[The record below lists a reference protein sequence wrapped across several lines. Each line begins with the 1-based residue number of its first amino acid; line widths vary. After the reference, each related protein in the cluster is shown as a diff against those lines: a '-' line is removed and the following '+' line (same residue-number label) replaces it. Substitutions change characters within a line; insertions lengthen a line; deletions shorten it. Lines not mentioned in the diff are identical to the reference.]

1 LLLRRYT
8 IEVQAGCPLNLD
20 SLSTESG
27 RERAFGGDAKEKEY
41 VNYERERGNIKI
53 SNKEWRKLLVRD

>member
-1 LLLRRYT
+1 
-8 IEVQAGCPLNLD
+8 VD
-20 SLSTESG
+20 SLPTESG
-27 RERAFGGDAKEKEY
+27 RERASGGDAKEKEY